1 MVHTVISR
9 RLRIGLVM
17 LLALLVLLGGR
28 LFWVQGLDPSGLAQA
43 VTANRTRVIEM
54 PSTRGDIVDA
64 NGNVLAKSVQSF
76 NITVD
81 QTLFQDY
88 DRATDN
94 GSTAHIGRDQAIT
107 ELAGALGMDAKK
119 VRTAVTGDK
128 RFNYIARNVS
138 PEVRT
143 KVFDLGNPAIY
154 SESNS
159 QRVYPSGAVA
169 GGLVGFMSSDNHALA
184 GLELTQDQQLTG
196 TDGKRKFEIGA
207 NGVRIP
213 NATAEDEPARNGQ
226 SVRLTINQDIQW
238 VAQQAIA
245 NQVAAMKA
253 EWGTAVVVEASTGN
267 LIAVA
272 DSTTVD
278 PNNPGATPA
287 DRRSSLAV
295 GAAYEPGST
304 TKMITA
310 AGLIEERKATPLS
323 QYLLP
328 PTYTIDGQTFSD
340 SFDHGYERRTLA
352 GILGMSMNTGTVMAG
367 SQLTREQ
374 RYDYLRRFGIGQP
387 LNLPLPG
394 TSQGIL
400 APPDQWD
407 GRQQYTVLFGQGVSQ
422 TPVHTAMAFQAIAN
436 NGVKLQPRLID
447 AYIDPDGTEHKVPIA
462 PGTRIVSEDTSHQVQ
477 QILEGV
483 ITDGGAKDAQMEGY
497 RIGGKTGTSENPGA
511 NGRFDGFTASFV
523 GMAPMENPKYIV
535 GIVLQKPQGNIY
547 GISTA
552 PVFKTIMSQVLNTY
566 QVAPS
571 TGTPPHLPLTY

>member
-1 MVHTVISR
+1 
-9 RLRIGLVM
+9 M
-17 LLALLVLLGGR
+17 LLTLLVLLGGR

-54 PSTRGDIVDA
+54 PATRGEIVDA

-88 DRATDN
+88 DRAAGDN
-94 GSTAHIGRDQAIT
+94 GAKVRVSRDDAIT
-107 ELAGALGMDAKK
+107 ELAAALNMDRAK

-128 RFNYIARNVS
+128 RFNYVARKVS

-143 KVFDLGNPAIY
+143 KVLDLGNPAVY
-154 SESNS
+154 TETNS

-169 GGLVGFMSSDNHALA
+169 GGLVGFMSADNRALA
-184 GLELTQDQQLTG
+184 GLELTQDKQLTG
-196 TDGKRKFEIGA
+196 TDGERKFEIGA

-213 NATAEDEPARNGQ
+213 NATANDVPARNGDT
-226 SVRLTINQDIQW
+226 VRLTINQDIQW

-245 NQVAAMKA
+245 NQVAATKA
-253 EWGTAVVVEASTGN
+253 EWGTAVVVEVSTGN

-287 DRRSSLAV
+287 DRRGSLAV
-295 GAAYEPGST
+295 EAAYEPGST

-310 AGLIEERKATPLS
+310 SGLIEEKKATPLS

-340 SFDHGYERRTLA
+340 SFEHGYERRTLA
-352 GILGMSMNTGTVMAG
+352 GILGWSMNTGTVMAG
-367 SQLTREQ
+367 SQLSREQ

-422 TPVHTAMAFQAIAN
+422 TPVHTAMAFQTIAN
-436 NGVKLQPRLID
+436 NGIRLQPRLID
-447 AYIDPDGTEHKVPIA
+447 AYIEPDGTERKVPIA
-462 PGTRIVSEDTSHQVQ
+462 PGTRVVTQDTARQVQ

-497 RIGGKTGTSENPGA
+497 RIGGKTGTSENPGP
-511 NGRFDGFTASFV
+511 NGGFDGFTASFV
-523 GMAPMENPKYIV
+523 GIAPMDNPQYVV

-566 QVAPS
+566 KVAPS
-571 TGTPPHLPLTY
+571 TGNPPRLPLSY

>member
-1 MVHTVISR
+1 MAQAVIGR
-9 RLRIGLVM
+9 RLRTGLVM
-17 LLALLVLLGGR
+17 LLALLVVLGGR

-43 VTANRTRVIEM
+43 VTANRTRVIDM
-54 PSTRGDIVDA
+54 PSTRGEIVDA

-88 DRATDN
+88 DRAQDN
-94 GSTAHIGRDQAIT
+94 GAMTHVTRDQAIAQF
-107 ELAGALGMDAKK
+107 AGVLKMDPKK
-119 VRTAVTGDK
+119 VRAAVTGDK
-128 RFNYIARNVS
+128 RFNYVARNVS
-138 PEVRT
+138 PAVRT
-143 KVFDLGNPAIY
+143 RIIDLDNPAIY
-154 SESNS
+154 SESNT

-169 GGLVGFMSSDNHALA
+169 GGLVGFMSSDNRALA
-184 GLELTQDQQLTG
+184 GLELTQDKQLTG
-196 TDGKRKFEIGA
+196 TDGQRKFEIGA

-213 NATAEDEPARNGQ
+213 NATSEDVPAKNGET
-226 SVRLTINQDIQW
+226 VKLTINQDIQW

-245 NQVAAMKA
+245 NQVAANKA
-253 EWGTAVVVEASTGN
+253 EWGTAVVVEVATGN

-287 DRRSSLAV
+287 DRRGSLAV
-295 GAAYEPGST
+295 SAAYEPGST

-310 AGLIEERKATPLS
+310 SGLIEEKKATPLS

-340 SFDHGYERRTLA
+340 SFEHGYERRTLA
-352 GILGMSMNTGTVMAG
+352 GILGWSMNTGTVMAG
-367 SQLTREQ
+367 SALTRQQ
-374 RYDYLRRFGIGQP
+374 RYDYLKRFGIGQP

-422 TPVHTAMAFQAIAN
+422 TPVHTAMAFQTIAN
-436 NGVKLQPRLID
+436 NGIRLQPRLID

-462 PGTRIVSEDTSHQVQ
+462 PGTRVVSDDTAHQVQ
-477 QILEGV
+477 QIIEGV
-483 ITDGGAKDAQMEGY
+483 ITDGGAKDAQLEGY
-497 RIGGKTGTSENPGA
+497 RVGGKTGTSENPGP
-511 NGRFDGFTASFV
+511 NGHFDGYTASFV
-523 GMAPMENPKYIV
+523 GMAPMENPRYVV

-552 PVFKTIMSQVLNTY
+552 PAFKTIMSQVLNTY
-566 QVAPS
+566 KVPPS
-571 TGTPPHLPLTY
+571 TGTPPHLPLNY

>member
-1 MVHTVISR
+1 MIGR
-9 RLRIGLVM
+9 RLRTGLVM
-17 LLALLVLLGGR
+17 LLALLVILGGR

-54 PSTRGDIVDA
+54 PSRRGEIVDA

-88 DRATDN
+88 DRAQDSGTMEHV
-94 GSTAHIGRDQAIT
+94 TRDQAISQ
-107 ELAGALGMDAKK
+107 LAGVLKLDPKK
-119 VRTAVTGDK
+119 VRAAVTGEK
-128 RFNYIARNVS
+128 RFNYVARNIS

-143 KVFDLGNPAIY
+143 KVIDLDNPAIY

-169 GGLVGFMSSDNHALA
+169 GGLVGFMSSDNRALA
-184 GLELTQDQQLTG
+184 GLELTQDKQLTG
-196 TDGKRKFEIGA
+196 TDGERKFEIGA

-213 NATAEDEPARNGQ
+213 NATAEDVPARDGET
-226 SVRLTINQDIQW
+226 VKLTINQDIQW

-245 NQVAAMKA
+245 NQVAANKA
-253 EWGTAVVVEASTGN
+253 EWGTAVVVEVATGN

-278 PNNPGATPA
+278 PNDPGATPA
-287 DRRSSLAV
+287 DRRGSLAV
-295 GAAYEPGST
+295 SAAYEPGST

-310 AGLIEERKATPLS
+310 SGLIEEKKATPLS
-323 QYLLP
+323 QFLLP

-352 GILGMSMNTGTVMAG
+352 GILGWSMNTGTVMAG
-367 SQLTREQ
+367 SQLSREQ

-422 TPVHTAMAFQAIAN
+422 TPVHTAMAFQTIAN
-436 NGVKLQPRLID
+436 NGVRLQPRLID
-447 AYIDPDGTEHKVPIA
+447 AYVDPDGTEHKVPIA
-462 PGTRIVSEDTSHQVQ
+462 AGTRVVSDDTAHQVQ
-477 QILEGV
+477 QIIEGV
-483 ITDGGAKDAQMEGY
+483 ITDGGAKDAQLEGY
-497 RIGGKTGTSENPGA
+497 RVGGKTGTSENPGP
-511 NGRFDGFTASFV
+511 NGRFDGYTASFV
-523 GMAPMENPKYIV
+523 GMAPMENPKYVV

-552 PVFKTIMSQVLNTY
+552 PAFKTIMSQVLNTY
-566 QVAPS
+566 KVPPS
-571 TGTPPHLPLTY
+571 TGTPPHLPLNY